1 MANCF
6 YDILTATASM
16 TDCTLE
22 PDDDT
27 KYIVT
32 IRNRSECVT
41 AKNVIATIGLVG
53 GHVPGI
59 EVVPDDRW
67 FGDIPPGGKAQ
78 REIVILTKRAPACS
92 KQKICYHVHFEAS
105 YQQCEGEVTEFEIGC
120 D

>member
-16 TDCTLE
+16 TDCKLE

-32 IRNRSECVT
+32 IRNKSNCVT
-41 AKNVIATIGLVG
+41 AKNVTAHIHLADGPT
-53 GHVPGI
+53 PGI
-59 EVVPDDRW
+59 EIVPDDRS
-67 FGDIPPGGKAQ
+67 FGDIGPGEKVQ
-78 REIVILTKRAPACS
+78 KEIMILTRRADT
-92 KQKICYHVHFEAS
+92 KKYKICYHVHFEAS
-105 YQQCEGEVTEFEIGC
+105 YEKCEGEVTEFEVVC